1 MHCTHSLT
9 HVLCLPRC
17 LYAVCMHHRITPITR
32 APPSTLPY
40 VASVRRLMSTWQRL
54 LSLPCQQAVSRPT
67 PTSHVSR
74 LSAGQHPP
82 TPAPGVASVRRL
94 LSTWQRLLSVP
105 CQQANTHLPCQQA
118 VSRPTPTNSCP
129 WCGVGEKV
137 IVYMAAT
144 SLRPMSAGQHPPSK
158 SSKSRRSARVPT
170 ADWRTAT
177 TAACRVQSSTRRC
190 PCVPQQQ
197 FLPTAATAQPAA
209 VHLVPK
215 SWLECSQLRP
225 QRAAAAATAIVDGWS
240 AGRQAGTGQ
249 RGNTSLWAESVKR
262 VGEWVKEPGACPQ
275 QVGCEE

>member
-1 MHCTHSLT
+1 VEQQHANCSVCRAAQQQALQAAPASLVPSPDRGTRRRRAQTHALHPLTDARVVSASLP
-9 HVLCLPRC
+9 VRC
-17 LYAVCMHHRITPITR
+17 LHASQDYTHHTR
-32 APPSTLPY
+32 PAKHPALCGVGEKVNVY
-40 VASVRRLMSTWQRL
+40 VAAT
-54 LSLPCQQAVSRPT
+54 SLPPM
-67 PTSHVSR
+67 
-74 LSAGQHPP
+74 SAG
-82 TPAPGVASVRRL
+82 
-94 LSTWQRLLSVP
+94 